1 MRTGDAERLHEH
13 LHCEARLE
21 FVVSLVGEGTSQALI
36 TDDFGTA
43 RKEAEFHA
51 SSLLRRGMHSQVPT
65 STHELHREQRM
76 AWTHSDRSRGTLTI
90 GRLAHH
96 QALCPEAEPQS
107 LVAVLG
113 KRLGTPILFIATGQG
128 SRGEHHLE
136 LLRKRAPGIRL
147 KRFPAIDI
155 RGAIVSSTAGM
166 KHFGSVA
173 MPSYLSPLPGEDFD
187 VGRQVA

>member
-1 MRTGDAERLHEH
+1 MRTDDAERLHEY

-21 FVVSLVGEGTSQALI
+21 FVVSLVGHGTTQALI

-51 SSLLRRGMHSQVPT
+51 SSLLRRGVHFQVPT

-76 AWTHSDRSRGTLTI
+76 TWTHSDRSRGTLTM

-96 QALCPEAEPQS
+96 QALCPDAEPQG
-107 LVAVLG
+107 LVAVLD
-113 KRLGTPILFIATGQG
+113 KRLETPILFIAIGQE
-128 SRGEHHLE
+128 SRGEHHLA

-147 KRFPAIDI
+147 KRFPTIDI
-155 RGAIVSSTAGM
+155 RGAIVPRTAGM
-166 KHFGSVA
+166 THFGSVA
-173 MPSYLSPLPGEDFD
+173 MPSYLSPLPGENID